1 MHPDQSLIHQSTIR
15 GFIGLRFLSSSLCLP
30 AHPALHGH
38 ESACRKANPQNNN
51 FEMADTK
58 AHLLYVEDDE
68 SLSFVTRDNLEL
80 NGYQVTYCE
89 DGQKALDTIQ
99 SKQKF
104 DLCIL
109 DVMLPEVDGFTL
121 AQEIRKRDE
130 VVPIIFLTAKSMK
143 QDKIHGLTIGA
154 DDYITKPFSI
164 EELLLKIDIFLRRTK
179 YANILKSNTPLSIGN
194 YSFDYKNLS
203 LTAEGYSETLTQ
215 KEADL
220 LKLLNEHRNQVV
232 KRSFIL
238 ETIWGK
244 DDYFL
249 GRSLDVFISRL
260 RKYLSLDDRIK
271 IENIHG
277 VGFKFR
283 VDE

>member
-1 MHPDQSLIHQSTIR
+1 MTHP
-15 GFIGLRFLSSSLCLP
+15 
-30 AHPALHGH
+30 
-38 ESACRKANPQNNN
+38 KA
-51 FEMADTK
+51 T
-58 AHLLYVEDDE
+58 LLYVEDDE

-80 NGYQVTYCE
+80 SGYLVTHCD
-89 DGQKALDTIQ
+89 DGKKALEIIR
-99 SKQKF
+99 SGQKF
-104 DLCIL
+104 DICIL

-130 VVPIIFLTAKSMK
+130 QVPIIFLTAKSMK

-164 EELLLKIDIFLRRTK
+164 EELMLKIDIFLRRTK
-179 YANILKSNTPLSIGN
+179 YSTMLKPGVPTSIGN
-194 YSFDYKNLS
+194 YAFDYKNLS
-203 LTAEGYSETLTQ
+203 LTAEGYAETLTL

-220 LKLLNEHRNQVV
+220 LKLLNENKNQVV
-232 KRSFIL
+232 KRSYIL

-260 RKYLSLDDRIK
+260 RKYLSLDERIK

-283 VDE
+283 VDD

>member
-1 MHPDQSLIHQSTIR
+1 MP
-15 GFIGLRFLSSSLCLP
+15 
-30 AHPALHGH
+30 
-38 ESACRKANPQNNN
+38 N
-51 FEMADTK
+51 TK

-80 NGYQVTYCE
+80 NGYKVTYCE
-89 DGQKALDTIQ
+89 DGRIALDTIRSGQ
-99 SKQKF
+99 QF

-121 AQEIRKRDE
+121 AQEIRQRDDQ
-130 VVPIIFLTAKSMK
+130 VPILFLSAKSMK

-179 YANILKSNTPLSIGN
+179 YTNILKINTPSGIGL
-194 YSFDYKNLS
+194 YTFDYKNLS
-203 LTAEGYSETLTQ
+203 LAFGDDVETLTQ

-220 LKLLNEHRNQVV
+220 LKLLNENRNQVV

-260 RKYLSLDDRIK
+260 RKYLSQDERIK

-277 VGFKFR
+277 VGFKFK
-283 VDE
+283 VD

>member
-1 MHPDQSLIHQSTIR
+1 MS
-15 GFIGLRFLSSSLCLP
+15 
-30 AHPALHGH
+30 
-38 ESACRKANPQNNN
+38 E
-51 FEMADTK
+51 TK

-68 SLSFVTRDNLEL
+68 SLSYVTRDNLEL
-80 NGYQVTYCE
+80 NQYEVTYCE
-89 DGQKALDTIQ
+89 DGKKALETIK
-99 SKQKF
+99 SGKKF

-109 DVMLPEVDGFTL
+109 DVMLPEVDGFQL
-121 AQEIRKRDE
+121 AEAIRERDE
-130 VVPIIFLTAKSMK
+130 QVPIIFLTAKSLK

-154 DDYITKPFSI
+154 DDYMTKPFSI

-179 YANILKSNTPLSIGN
+179 FSGVVRSSKPILIGN
-194 YSFDYKNLS
+194 YTFDYKNLS
-203 LTAEGYSETLTQ
+203 LTTEGYVETLTQ

-220 LKLLNEHRNQVV
+220 LKMLAENRNQVV

-260 RKYLSLDDRIK
+260 RKYLSLDERIK
-271 IENIHG
+271 VENIHG

-283 VDE
+283 VEE

>member
-1 MHPDQSLIHQSTIR
+1 MP
-15 GFIGLRFLSSSLCLP
+15 G
-30 AHPALHGH
+30 
-38 ESACRKANPQNNN
+38 
-51 FEMADTK
+51 TK
-58 AHLLYVEDDE
+58 AHILYVEDDE

-80 NGYQVTYCE
+80 NGYEVTYCD
-89 DGQKALDTIQ
+89 DGRKALDTIKSGQ
-99 SKQKF
+99 RF

-109 DVMLPEVDGFTL
+109 DVMLPEVDGFDL
-121 AQEIRKRDE
+121 AKAIRERDE
-130 VVPIIFLTAKSMK
+130 QVPVIFLSAKSMK
-143 QDKIHGLTIGA
+143 QDRIHGLSIGA
-154 DDYITKPFSI
+154 DDYMTKPFSI
-164 EELLLKIDIFLRRTK
+164 EELLLKIEIFLRRSKVTMPAK
-179 YANILKSNTPLSIGN
+179 NDKPVMIGN
-194 YSFDYKNLS
+194 YHFDYKNLS
-203 LTAEGYSETLTQ
+203 LTTEGYSETLTQ

-220 LKLLNEHRNQVV
+220 LKLLFEHRNQVI

-271 IENIHG
+271 VENIHG

-283 VDE
+283 VDD